1 MANQSERPLS
11 RREREIMEIIY
22 QRGQATAAEVMEQ
35 LHNPP
40 GYSAVRAL
48 LRILEEKGALRHEQ
62 QGPRYV
68 FLPTVTHEKASRSAL
83 QRMVE
88 VFFNGSTEAVVAT
101 LLDISQTRL
110 TPDEWE
116 RLSQLIERSREQGS
130 P

>member
-1 MANQSERPLS
+1 MAKHSERHLS

-35 LHNPP
+35 LHDPP

-68 FLPTVTHEKASRSAL
+68 FLPTVTHEKARRSAL
-83 QRMVE
+83 KRMVE
-88 VFFNGSTEAVVAT
+88 VFFHGSTEAMVAT
-101 LLDISQTRL
+101 LLDMSHARL

-116 RLSQLIERSREQGS
+116 RLGQLIERSRKRG
-130 P
+130 

>member
-1 MANQSERPLS
+1 MAKHSEIHLS

-35 LHNPP
+35 LHDPP

-68 FLPTVTHEKASRSAL
+68 FLPTVTHEKARRSAL
-83 QRMVE
+83 KRMVE
-88 VFFNGSTEAVVAT
+88 VFFNGSTEATVAT
-101 LLDISQTRL
+101 LLDMTHARL

-116 RLSQLIERSREQGS
+116 RLGKLIERSRKKG
-130 P
+130 